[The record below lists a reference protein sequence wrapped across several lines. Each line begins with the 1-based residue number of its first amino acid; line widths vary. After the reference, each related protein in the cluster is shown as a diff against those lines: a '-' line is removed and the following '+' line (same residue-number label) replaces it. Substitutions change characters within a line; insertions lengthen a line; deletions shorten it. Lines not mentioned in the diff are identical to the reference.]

1 MATNEFTING
11 WEVESFRATTFHPLD
26 SRIFER
32 ASLWQDVVGTSPQSI
47 DSRPREGVSQHAGEL
62 DDRQLVLALARN
74 DRVDWILRTP
84 PEPPAPS
91 DRSFPPWVTLLLH
104 SSPSVELSALG

>member
-1 MATNEFTING
+1 MTTSEFTISG

-62 DDRQLVLALARN
+62 DDRQLVLIARN
-74 DRVDWILRTP
+74 DRADWILRP
-84 PEPPAPS
+84 HRNHQPRR
-91 DRSFPPWVTLLLH
+91 RSFPPWVTLLLH